1 MDLWC
6 QCLPR
11 SKMTLRSYNNP
22 SLILNN
28 KENETNW
35 KFHEVWKFPHLANG
49 DDHGCFRIGTGFMV
63 VFYFFMKKMDNC

>member
-1 MDLWC
+1 
-6 QCLPR
+6 
-11 SKMTLRSYNNP
+11 MTRKSYNTS

-49 DDHGCFRIGTGFMV
+49 EDNGCYRIGTEFMV
-63 VFYFFMKKMDNC
+63 VFFIIFMKKLDNCRHIVSTQ